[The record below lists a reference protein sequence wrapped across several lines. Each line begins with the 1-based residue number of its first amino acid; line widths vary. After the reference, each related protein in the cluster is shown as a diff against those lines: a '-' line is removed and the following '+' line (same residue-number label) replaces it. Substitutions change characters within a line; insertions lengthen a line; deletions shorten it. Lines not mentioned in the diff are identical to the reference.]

1 MGMRKKL
8 LYLLLVLAGIY
19 SCKKE
24 SDPLFDKSP
33 DERLNDTLQRYQQI
47 LTHAPYGWKA
57 MVYPGGSPKSV
68 YSFYFRFN
76 DSNRVQMYSDFE
88 QSSTVTAKESSWR
101 LKALQQPSLLFD
113 TYSYVHVL
121 CDPDAGEN
129 GGEYGKGLGS
139 DFEFSINGMTGDTM
153 VLTGRF
159 NRSRAILVKATQQE
173 QADYYQQHIN
183 RNIDSV
189 RKILTYF
196 HKLTTGAAR
205 YDVEVNTLAHRITFT
220 WVAGGQVKT
229 VTTGYYYTSKGIALS
244 PAFTDGSTTISSFEN
259 IKFEDGAVKGTIN
272 GQPASISETVR
283 PLAIDIAAPKR
294 WYQYA
299 YNQRRYW
306 IAERGFHVNGV
317 DDAYGLHTLPDFIA
331 ATFWPEAAG
340 PGSGIDAFGIIV
352 PEEGQPTLMYGV
364 LHTTPTFTNDGRIIF
379 NDNRLFGDPP
389 PDPTPLLRTRALMA
403 EQTGFFLVQTGAT
416 TYDMVSA
423 KDGKSWITWVF

>member
-1 MGMRKKL
+1 MRKKL
-8 LYLLLVLAGIY
+8 LYLLLVLAGVY

-24 SDPLFDKSP
+24 SDPMFDKSP
-33 DERLNDTLQRYQQI
+33 DERLNDTLQQYQQI

-88 QSSTVTAKESSWR
+88 QSSTVTPRESSWR

-113 TYSYVHVL
+113 TYSYLHVL
-121 CDPDAGEN
+121 CDPDGGQN
-129 GGEYGKGLGS
+129 GGDYGKGLGS

-159 NRSRAILVKATQQE
+159 NRSRAILVKASQQE

-196 HKLTTGAAR
+196 HKLIVGTTR
-205 YDVEVNTLAHRITFT
+205 YDVEVNTLTHRITFT

-229 VTTGYYYTSKGIALS
+229 ATTGYYYTSKGITLS
-244 PAFTDGSTTISSFEN
+244 PAFSDGTNTISSFDN
-259 IKFEDGAVKGTIN
+259 IKFEDGAVKGLIN
-272 GQPASISETVR
+272 GQPASITETVK
-283 PLAIDIAAPKR
+283 PLAMDIAAPKR

-299 YNQRRYW
+299 LAQRRYW
-306 IAERGFHVNGV
+306 VAQEGFHVNGV
-317 DDAYGLHTLPDFIA
+317 DDAYGLSTLPDFMA
-331 ATFWPEAAG
+331 ATFWPEAGG

-364 LHTTPTFTNDGRIIF
+364 IHTAPTFTNDGRVVF
-379 NDNRLFGDPP
+379 HDNRLFGDLP
-389 PDPTPLLRTRALMA
+389 PDATPLLRTRSLMA
-403 EQTGFFLVQTGAT
+403 DQTGFFLVQTSAT

-423 KDGKSWITWVF
+423 KDGKAWITWVF